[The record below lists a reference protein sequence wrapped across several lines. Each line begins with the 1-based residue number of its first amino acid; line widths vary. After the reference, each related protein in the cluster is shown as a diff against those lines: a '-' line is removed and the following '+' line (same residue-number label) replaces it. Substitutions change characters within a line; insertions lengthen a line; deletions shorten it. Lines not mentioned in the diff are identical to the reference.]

1 MAKNLKQ
8 YKLLYIEDNTTTRL
22 FTSMFLKPYFSEIV
36 EATNGKEALEIYH
49 QTKPDIIITD
59 IEMPEISGLEFCKEI
74 RKIDKDTPIVI
85 TTAYTSVEY
94 LLEAVS
100 LNLIKYLA
108 KPLNEDELLLALES
122 CFESLETKKLS
133 VVQLTSKIYYDVFNQ
148 SLSNDGKIIHI
159 SASEG
164 MMLNIL
170 IKNSNRVV
178 SYIEI
183 ENHVWVD
190 SYMSKDSLRS
200 LVNKLRQ
207 RIGKEVIQ
215 NISKTGYKIKL
226 YG

>member
-1 MAKNLKQ
+1 
-8 YKLLYIEDNTTTRL
+8 
-22 FTSMFLKPYFSEIV
+22 MFLKPYFSEIV